1 VVRRKLSRRPTPRL
15 SSIWPKPSRNGSGP
29 PGYEQVLIRLDA
41 EHDNVRAALAW
52 AEAAEEQALGRG
64 ESVPSPER
72 VRALVGVG
80 WLATLQ
86 GEYEL
91 ADASLAEALRV
102 SQRVESRM
110 TEATALH
117 GMALLNLHRGHY
129 DDAAIWMERALG
141 IYRELEATIVAGPQY
156 VTSAYALL
164 GRIALARGD
173 VIAAEEY
180 LEERL
185 RGLRAQGFTWRI
197 ADSIRSLG
205 DLARG
210 RGDLAAAMARYA
222 ESVKLAEEHG
232 DRLFLADALSGVA
245 SVVAAQG
252 QPLRAARLYGAAA
265 AMREQLGASI
275 EGWERPAYERGLAV
289 AQSALSP
296 EAFASAWS
304 AGETM
309 SQDDV
314 VAEALTGTTGPVEA
328 KPEPTAL
335 AELAA
340 REREVLELLARGQSD
355 REITV
360 TLHISPRT
368 VGGHVTN
375 LLAKLGVPSRTS
387 AATLAVRYGIA

>member
-1 VVRRKLSRRPTPRL
+1 
-15 SSIWPKPSRNGSGP
+15 
-29 PGYEQVLIRLDA
+29 
-41 EHDNVRAALAW
+41 
-52 AEAAEEQALGRG
+52 
-64 ESVPSPER
+64 
-72 VRALVGVG
+72 
-80 WLATLQ
+80 
-86 GEYEL
+86 
-91 ADASLAEALRV
+91 
-102 SQRVESRM
+102 
-110 TEATALH
+110 
-117 GMALLNLHRGHY
+117 
-129 DDAAIWMERALG
+129 
-141 IYRELEATIVAGPQY
+141 
-156 VTSAYALL
+156 
-164 GRIALARGD
+164 
-173 VIAAEEY
+173 
-180 LEERL
+180 
-185 RGLRAQGFTWRI
+185 
-197 ADSIRSLG
+197 
-205 DLARG
+205 
-210 RGDLAAAMARYA
+210 
-222 ESVKLAEEHG
+222 
-232 DRLFLADALSGVA
+232 
-245 SVVAAQG
+245 
-252 QPLRAARLYGAAA
+252 
-265 AMREQLGASI
+265 MREQLGASI

-355 REITV
+355 REIAV